1 MMEQW
6 MTMCANRINEH
17 GPEDEESSEE
27 GSGDDDDEDEDEAV
41 GKEYSLRS
49 KL

>member
-1 MMEQW
+1 
-6 MTMCANRINEH
+6 MTMCADRINEH
-17 GPEDEESSEE
+17 DPEDEESSEE
-27 GSGDDDDEDEDEAV
+27 GSGDEGDEDEAV

>member
-6 MTMCANRINEH
+6 MTMCADRINEH
-17 GPEDEESSEE
+17 DPENEESSEE
-27 GSGDDDDEDEDEAV
+27 GSGDEGDEDEAV